1 MGIAGNVW
9 GYEPPQGWNFS
20 STIKYMGMGYGSKP
34 MKLPYGGIAIHS
46 PAIFGV
52 GYQGFD
58 ETL

>member
-46 PAIFGV
+46 PAM
-52 GYQGFD
+52 
-58 ETL
+58 TLV